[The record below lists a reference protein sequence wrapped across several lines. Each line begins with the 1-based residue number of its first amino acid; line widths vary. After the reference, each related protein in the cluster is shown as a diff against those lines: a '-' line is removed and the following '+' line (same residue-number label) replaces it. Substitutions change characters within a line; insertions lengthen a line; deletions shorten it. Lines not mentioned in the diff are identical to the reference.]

1 MITDYE
7 RLVEDI
13 PIVSDRMIL
22 ESVNGIT
29 IARSMGARHNGFFGR
44 LVREVSGRRQRGTD
58 AALAGLAGGQQGLMT
73 WMAELAHQAAVSNLA
88 LARALTHVRHMTAML
103 ERVEEN
109 SGLLSEH
116 VREVAGVLSSTI
128 EYFDQRMTEYE
139 NRMARIELGI
149 SAEQT
154 FGTLL
159 SSWASGRR
167 YVGLPWVFQVALLSR
182 EMVSGPCG
190 EQDHRTAQPV
200 YRDRLIN
207 EILRQPSTKAAIGR
221 PTTIPRLLETAIAS
235 LADEQEQLMIAELL
249 DAGLSPDLALPNRPL
264 SATIATS
271 LELSS
276 LPSRSRPQHPAE
288 LSLALAR
295 RRVGPLD
302 GSTDS
307 ASFITQLVREQA
319 DSAEEYRGTTLAAS

>member
-1 MITDYE
+1 M
-7 RLVEDI
+7 
-13 PIVSDRMIL
+13 
-22 ESVNGIT
+22 
-29 IARSMGARHNGFFGR
+29 
-44 LVREVSGRRQRGTD
+44 
-58 AALAGLAGGQQGLMT
+58 
-73 WMAELAHQAAVSNLA
+73 
-88 LARALTHVRHMTAML
+88 
-103 ERVEEN
+103 
-109 SGLLSEH
+109 
-116 VREVAGVLSSTI
+116 
-128 EYFDQRMTEYE
+128 
-139 NRMARIELGI
+139 
-149 SAEQT
+149 
-154 FGTLL
+154 
-159 SSWASGRR
+159 
-167 YVGLPWVFQVALLSR
+167 
-182 EMVSGPCG
+182 
-190 EQDHRTAQPV
+190 